1 MRMPLAVAS
10 LVLSGAAAAAGDGGS
25 WCYRDFGGPQ
35 YTNCSFYSARECMVA
50 AGAMG
55 GVPGSPT
62 PVGFS
67 PPGPRCTSTRGISF
81 IRSTG

>member
-55 GVPGSPT
+55 GVCERRHPGAIPA
-62 PVGFS
+62 
-67 PPGPRCTSTRGISF
+67 PRPSRKAK
-81 IRSTG
+81 R